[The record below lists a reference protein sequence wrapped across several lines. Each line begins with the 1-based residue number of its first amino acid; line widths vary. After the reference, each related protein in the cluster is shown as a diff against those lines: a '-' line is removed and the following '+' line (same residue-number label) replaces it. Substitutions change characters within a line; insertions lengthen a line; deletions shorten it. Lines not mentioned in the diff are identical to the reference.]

1 MTKTTATAPAAKAAP
16 EAVEKTLKASQA
28 AAEKAVKASKE
39 TAEKAY
45 KAGSDA
51 VTKAYDQAFAAAKDQ
66 VQKTF
71 PQAAEKFD
79 EFAGFQKANLEA
91 LFAAGSLAMKG
102 FESIG
107 DELLALN
114 KKAMEDGLAN
124 AKKLMECK
132 TVQDMVELQG
142 DLARSQFEQLLATST
157 KLSEMYAKVAGDVA
171 EPLQSRLGKAA
182 QTMATPLAA

>member
-1 MTKTTATAPAAKAAP
+1 MSKTTATVPPAKAAP
-16 EAVEKTLKASQA
+16 ESVEKTLKASQA

-79 EFAGFQKANLEA
+79 EFAGFQKANLAA
-91 LFAAGSLAMKG
+91 LFTAGSVAMKG
-102 FESIG
+102 IETLG
-107 DELLALN
+107 DEILALN
-114 KKAMEDGLAN
+114 KKAMEDSLAG
-124 AKKLMECK
+124 AKKLMDCK
-132 TVQDMVELQG
+132 TVQDIMELQS
-142 DLARSQFEQLLATST
+142 DLARAQFEQMFATGT
-157 KLSEMYAKVAGDVA
+157 KFSEMCVKVASEVT
-171 EPLQSRLGKAA
+171 EPLQVHFSKAA
-182 QTMATPLAA
+182 EKMATPLAV

>member
-1 MTKTTATAPAAKAAP
+1 
-16 EAVEKTLKASQA
+16 VEKTLTAGQA

-39 TAEKAY
+39 TAEKAF

-51 VTKAYDQAFAAAKDQ
+51 VAKAYDQAFAAAKDQ

-91 LFAAGSLAMKG
+91 LFAAGSAAMKG
-102 FESIG
+102 FETLS
-107 DELLALN
+107 DEVLALN
-114 KKAMEDGLAN
+114 KKAMEDGLAG

-132 TVQDMVELQG
+132 TVQEMMELQG
-142 DLARSQFEQLLATST
+142 EIARAQVERMFST
-157 KLSEMYAKVAGDVA
+157 GTKVSEMCAKVATDMT
-171 EPLQSRLGKAA
+171 EPLQARLGKAA
-182 QTMATPLAA
+182 EKMAAPISL